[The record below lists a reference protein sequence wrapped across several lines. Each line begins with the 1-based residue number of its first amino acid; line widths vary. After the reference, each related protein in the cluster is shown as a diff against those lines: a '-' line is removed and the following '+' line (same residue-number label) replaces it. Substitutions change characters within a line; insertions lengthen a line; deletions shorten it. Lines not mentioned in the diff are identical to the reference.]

1 MIKKINLTKN
11 IPMKKLILSLITL
24 FLIQLASLAGPGEL
38 IKKAGTSAEYP
49 SANYLVVLD
58 ETNVDVQETGLSYN
72 TIHKIYKVL
81 TYEGA
86 KQLNQLSFDYD
97 PLSAFIEIK
106 EVKIYRKNGIVETI
120 DQSKVYDYPAP
131 ARMIYWGARQKMVD
145 LGKLEPGDGIEVS
158 LFKKGFTYALLYD
171 ETQPDDSKYIPP
183 MRGQFYDIIEYWYD
197 QPVLEK
203 IYEVKIPNT
212 KELHY
217 KFFHGEVKVDTK
229 TTNDKT
235 MYRFTK
241 KNLMPLDREP
251 GMVAFSDIAPK
262 LLLTTTADWE
272 AKSVWFHGV
281 NEDFGSFESTP
292 EIDKKVKEILIG
304 AKSEIDSIS
313 RLNHWVADNIRYS
326 GISMGEGEGYT
337 LHKGDMTFTD
347 RCGVCKDKAGML
359 ITFLRAAGF
368 ESYPAMTMAGSRI
381 EDIPADQFNHSVTIV
396 KLHNGQYKILDPTWI
411 PFVREEWSSLEQQ
424 QNYLM
429 GIPGGADLMI
439 TPISDPEN
447 HPLKITGNTTILE
460 DGSLEGTIK
469 VFAEGQSDAALRG
482 MFIRNLKSNWDQA
495 LENELRLISDD
506 IEIVEMTYSDPYGH
520 MESPMNIFVKFR
532 IPDYALITDKEI
544 VFTPIV
550 ASNIFMRAQAHL
562 STNTTSEEK
571 KYPFKDRCSRLVEL
585 NETITLPAF
594 AAANYLPEENDIDG
608 TAASFSGNYK
618 IENNQLQ
625 LSEKITIKKRLFEP
639 EEWTNYKSV
648 VEAQQKFAKEKVILS
663 R

>member
-1 MIKKINLTKN
+1 MR
-11 IPMKKLILSLITL
+11 KLILSLTTL
-24 FLIQLASLAGPGEL
+24 FFIQLNCLAGPGEL
-38 IKKAGTSAEYP
+38 IKNAGTSADYP
-49 SANYLVVLD
+49 KADYLVVLD
-58 ETNVDVQETGLSYN
+58 ETSVDVQESGLSYN
-72 TIHKIYKVL
+72 NIHKIYKVL
-81 TYEGA
+81 TSEGA
-86 KQLNQLSFDYD
+86 KQLNHLTFDYD

-106 EVKIYRKNGIVETI
+106 EVTIYRKNGVVEKL
-120 DQSKVYDYPAP
+120 DQDKLYDYPAP
-131 ARMIYWGARQKMVD
+131 ARMIYWGARQKMVN

-171 ETQPDDSKYIPP
+171 ESQPDDSKYIPP
-183 MRGQFYDIIEYWYD
+183 MHGQFYDIIEYWFD
-197 QPVLEK
+197 QPVLTK
-203 IYEVKIPNT
+203 IYEVNLPNT

-229 TTNDKT
+229 TMGDKII
-235 MYRFTK
+235 YRFTK
-241 KNLMPLDREP
+241 NDIMPLQHER
-251 GMVAFSDIAPK
+251 GMVAFSDVAPK

-272 AKSVWFHGV
+272 AKSLWFHGV

-304 AKSEIDSIS
+304 AKTEMDSIS

-396 KLHNGQYKILDPTWI
+396 KLQNGQYKILDPTWV

-429 GIPGGADLMI
+429 GVPEGADLMI
-439 TPISDPEN
+439 TPISEPEN
-447 HPLKITGNTTILE
+447 HPLKITGNTIILE
-460 DGSLEGTIK
+460 DGSLEGTIT

-482 MFIRNLKSNWDQA
+482 MFTRNLKTNWNQA
-495 LENELRLISDD
+495 LESEFRAISDD
-506 IEIVEMTYSDPYGH
+506 IEILEMTFSDPYGH
-520 MESPMNIFVKFR
+520 MEGPMNISVKFR
-532 IPDYALITDKEI
+532 IPDYAIITDQEI
-544 VFTPIV
+544 IFTPII

-562 STNTTSEEK
+562 YASTDIEER
-571 KYPFKDRCSRLVEL
+571 KYPFRDRCSRLVEL
-585 NETITLPAF
+585 NETITLPAISN
-594 AAANYLPEENDIDG
+594 ANYLPEENDIDG

-618 IENNQLQ
+618 IENNQLL
-625 LSEKITIKKRLFEP
+625 LSEKIVIKKRLFEP
-639 EEWTNYKSV
+639 EEWTNYRTV
-648 VEAQQKFAKEKVILS
+648 VKAQQKFANEKVILS